1 MIMIKPGSA
10 QMTHLAE
17 QVRQDDFVWPLVSE
31 QYSAPFGRNRELYG
45 VAVLADCQLA

>member
-1 MIMIKPGSA
+1 MIKPGSA

-31 QYSAPFGRNRELYG
+31 QYSAPFSGYCQLHSVPA
-45 VAVLADCQLA
+45 VANCQLA